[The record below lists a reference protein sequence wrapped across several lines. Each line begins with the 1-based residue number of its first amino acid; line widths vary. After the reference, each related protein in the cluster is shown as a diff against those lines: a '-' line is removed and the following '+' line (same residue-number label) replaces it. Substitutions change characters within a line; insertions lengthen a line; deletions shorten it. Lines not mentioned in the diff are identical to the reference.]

1 MLQERNQL
9 MPKSLKTL
17 IYVLLGLTAAL
28 VLAIGSVMLLIDPN
42 EYKPFIQEQAKS
54 KAGVNLH
61 LNGELSWSFW
71 PLGIHI
77 ADAVLNDRND
87 QPFAKLGLMTAQ
99 VDLLSLFAM
108 KPVVN
113 HVLVEQLDLTLTKGK
128 DGKGNWQNLVDESL
142 LGKKETTKPE
152 AETASDQ
159 APLELLAESIQ
170 IKDAAL
176 RYQDQLS
183 GQDLTLKPFNLHL
196 ADMGPDQDFPAKLD
210 FVVALKEPALTLD
223 LGFDTQA
230 RFSGDFKQFAL
241 KDAVLQTKVISA
253 LFNNKE
259 VTSKLALDLAVDLN
273 QQTVNLPK
281 YTLSINQMNA
291 RGQAAISALDSTPQ
305 INAQLNIAEFSLA
318 ELLASLGIELP
329 VMQDKSALGKFA
341 LTAQVKTD
349 TKELTLDALTLKL
362 DETTLTGSVL
372 HRMESQFSKIRLNGD
387 TIDLNRYLPP
397 EPEEKA
403 ETAKEESKNEE
414 PKNKEPIKIDLPKDP
429 IDIAPLRKLNLDA
442 EIGFANMQ
450 FKKIAADKVH
460 LKLQAQN
467 GLITLEDFSAQLLG
481 GNATLSG
488 TADARGEV
496 LKLALNQ
503 KASNIAADLDL
514 GEFIHKFSLHGLTN
528 LTTTLNTQGTSVKSL
543 ADNLN
548 LNSDFAMTDGKI
560 LGANASAL
568 TCEGIALVHGQ
579 SISTRD
585 WPQETVFEQL
595 NSNIKMNG
603 LNVNNTTN
611 LNAAKLKLTGDGAVD
626 LNRMF
631 VDYDLTTY
639 ILGDLS
645 PEPGHEA
652 CRYNEKFAN
661 VGIPIKCKGE
671 LNGIK
676 ATFCLPDK
684 ERIGAMAKELLGQEA
699 ARKAEKEVDRALDK
713 HLGEGD
719 NATKD
724 AVKGLLKKIF

>member
-1 MLQERNQL
+1 

-17 IYVLLGLTAAL
+17 IYVLLGLTAVL

-142 LGKKETTKPE
+142 LGKKETTQPE

-230 RFSGDFKQFAL
+230 RFSDDFKQFAL

-291 RGQAAISALDSTPQ
+291 SGQGAISALDSTPQ

-329 VMQDKSALGKFA
+329 VMQDKAALGKLA

-349 TKELTLDALTLKL
+349 TKELTLDAMTLKL
-362 DETTLTGSVL
+362 DDTTLTGSVL
-372 HRMESQFSKIRLNGD
+372 HQMESQFSKIRLNGD

-397 EPEEKA
+397 APENTESA
-403 ETAKEESKNEE
+403 PETKSEASA
-414 PKNKEPIKIDLPKDP
+414 NKEPIKLDLPDEP
-429 IDIAPLRKLNLDA
+429 IDMAPLRALNLDA

-450 FKKIAADKVH
+450 FKKIAAEKVH
-460 LKLQAQN
+460 LKLLAQK
-467 GLITLEDFSAQLLG
+467 GLITVQDFSTQMLG
-481 GNATLSG
+481 GNLALTG
-488 TADARGEV
+488 TADARGDA

-514 GEFIHKFSLHGLTN
+514 GEFIHQFSLHGLTN
-528 LTTTLNTQGTSVKSL
+528 LATALNTQGTSVKSL

-568 TCEGIALVHGQ
+568 TCEGIALIHGQ

-585 WPQETVFEQL
+585 WPQETAFEQL
-595 NSNIKMNG
+595 NSSIKMTG
-603 LNVNNTTN
+603 LNVINTTT
-611 LNAAKLKLTGDGAVD
+611 LQAAKLKLNGEGSVD
-626 LNRMF
+626 LSRMY
-631 VDYDLTTY
+631 VDYGLTTY
-639 ILGDLS
+639 ILGDL
-645 PEPGHEA
+645 EHEA

-661 VGIPIKCKGE
+661 VGIPIRCKGE

-684 ERIGAMAKELLGQEA
+684 ERIGAMAKEVLGQEA